1 MVILKNNNEYYVY
14 EWIRLDTN
22 EPFYVGKGKKDR
34 WKSTNCRNNYFMN
47 IVNKYDVCVNI
58 LHDELDE
65 ETAFGLE
72 SWYINFYKIEMGY
85 NLTNINWGGEGNTL
99 MGESNPNYG
108 NNPYY
113 NKSEQELLE
122 ISNKKKSWWKNLK
135 EEDKLLNKQRKSISH
150 MGDKHWNYGKQWSDE
165 TKLKI
170 SNGRKMAYENGG
182 LRNYKKI
189 ICINTKEVF
198 NSLKDA
204 SNKYNISVSSISSV
218 LTKNQPYC
226 GYSENGEWLV
236 WMYYEE
242 YVQRTNLGE
251 IIDIDESI
259 KKKLTPVDIEYRRN
273 RFTEL
278 RKLGMSYS
286 DISKII
292 SDELGKK
299 ISVSMLESDYR
310 VINQNYTTKK

>member
-1 MVILKNNNEYYVY
+1 MKNNNEYYVY

-34 WKSTNCRNNYFMN
+34 
-47 IVNKYDVCVNI
+47 
-58 LHDELDE
+58 
-65 ETAFGLE
+65 
-72 SWYINFYKIEMGY
+72 
-85 NLTNINWGGEGNTL
+85 
-99 MGESNPNYG
+99 
-108 NNPYY
+108 
-113 NKSEQELLE
+113 
-122 ISNKKKSWWKNLK
+122 WKNLK

-310 VINQNYTTKK
+310 VINQNYTSKK